1 MFNEPKPLLVVYKDK
16 DEMILNQL
24 KTLVDTKDDSE
35 DGTVVGTEDGTVKIV
50 AWNEKTW
57 LQNKKAG
64 NTGDLADKILFI
76 SDIKGTDKLEPV
88 LGIKYDEHG
97 IKYGIAGNQAL
108 IMVDVKALCAKD
120 AYDAFLKDLNEITD
134 LAIAKKKKKDKNWL
148 FVVKS
153 EIPYVGPLLYSK
165 EIMEDTKLVR
175 EQMLFYG
182 ITKLYLNDLDSFMKA

>member
-24 KTLVDTKDDSE
+24 KALVDTKDDNT

-57 LQNKKAG
+57 LHNKKAG

-76 SDIKGTDKLEPV
+76 GDIKGTEKLEPI
-88 LGIKYDEHG
+88 LNIKFDEHG
-97 IKYGIAGNQAL
+97 VRYGSAGNQAL
-108 IMVDVKALCAKD
+108 LLVDIKKLMNPQN
-120 AYDAFLKDLNEITD
+120 YNAFLDDLKNITN
-134 LAIAKKKKKDKNWL
+134 LAIAEKVNVLKALSIAKNAIPWVGSILFAKD
-148 FVVKS
+148 VVDNIQS
-153 EIPYVGPLLYSK
+153 
-165 EIMEDTKLVR
+165 VR

>member
-1 MFNEPKPLLVVYKDK
+1 MYNEPKPLLVVYKDK

-35 DGTVVGTEDGTVKIV
+35 DGTVVGTEDGTVRIV

-76 SDIKGTDKLEPV
+76 GNIKGTDKLEPV
-88 LGIKYDEHG
+88 LSIKFNEHG
-97 IKYGIAGNQAL
+97 VKYGIAGNQAL
-108 IMVDVKALCAKD
+108 IIVDHKALRAKED
-120 AYDAFLKDLNEITD
+120 YDAFLKDLNEITD
-134 LAIAKKKKKDKNWL
+134 LAIAKKKKKNKNWF
-148 FVVKS
+148 FVAKS
-153 EIPYVGPLLYSK
+153 AIPYIGPVLFSRD
-165 EIMEDTKLVR
+165 MFDDAKLAR

-182 ITKLYLNDLDSFMKA
+182 ITKLYLNDLDGFMKA

>member
-35 DGTVVGTEDGTVKIV
+35 DGTVVGTEDGTVRIV

-64 NTGDLADKILFI
+64 NTGDLADKILLI
-76 SDIKGTDKLEPV
+76 GNIKGTDKLEPV
-88 LGIKYDEHG
+88 LSIKFNEHG
-97 IKYGIAGNQAL
+97 VKYGIAGNQAL
-108 IMVDVKALCAKD
+108 IIVDHKAFRRKED
-120 AYDAFLKDLNEITD
+120 YDAFLKDLNEITD
-134 LAIAKKKKKDKNWL
+134 LAIAKKSKKNKNWL
-148 FVVKS
+148 YVARS
-153 EIPYVGPLLYSK
+153 AIPYIGPVLAYRDRFCDARLA
-165 EIMEDTKLVR
+165 R

-182 ITKLYLNDLDSFMKA
+182 ITKLYLNDLDGFMKA